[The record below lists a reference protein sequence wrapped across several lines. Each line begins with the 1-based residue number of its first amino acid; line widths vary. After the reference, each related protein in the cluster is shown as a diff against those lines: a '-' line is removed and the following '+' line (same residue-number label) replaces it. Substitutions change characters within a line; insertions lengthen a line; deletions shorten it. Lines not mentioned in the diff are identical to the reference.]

1 MVRFGWGLNLGDS
14 KKRSL
19 HLRSG
24 GVASH
29 QEALFIADRFCNF
42 SLRARVCG
50 GAPSLFCQKVSSAT
64 GITKAW

>member
-1 MVRFGWGLNLGDS
+1 MVRFGWGLNCDDS

-19 HLRSG
+19 YLRSG

-29 QEALFIADRFCNF
+29 QEALFIADRVCNF

-50 GAPSLFCQKVSSAT
+50 GTPSLFSQKVISAT
-64 GITKAW
+64 SITKAW